1 MEVSDLISRTEKCSC
16 QDIRLEL
23 PPNQETTIPP
33 DLVLIAKLYTH
44 KNTSFNAVKE
54 VTLKAWKPTF
64 PMEVKRLNKNIFMF
78 TFHHE
83 ADRHKVFLKR
93 PWSIN
98 GGHLVLKKWDPDL
111 TWQEVDFCSSSLWV
125 QIHGLPTLWRT
136 EDNLRKIGA
145 KAGSVTDVDLV
156 GDSGGAWRKFF
167 RVRIDVDLSNPLL
180 PGVYLPRPNRRDL
193 WIGLKYE
200 KIADLCYRCGII
212 GHDQKI
218 CSAMPFQLSNPSGK
232 RFNAAGPWLRTENED
247 IPVGIFEV
255 NPDTSAAK
263 TQSNTPHGGQPP
275 TTTTES
281 SSVVPINQSQ
291 PLVHHDHSTGPNDTG
306 TTSNGPFAA
315 AEDKS
320 KKDNNEVEPKG
331 VQVAPDTQPMSS
343 HLSDTP
349 HIPANTTTCNL
360 ILLTPVKIGLNSSAD
375 HELNSPAHYPSPPTF
390 QFSPTD
396 HKYTTERPT
405 VSPTQPLITP
415 TSPALFS
422 HSFASPSTSP
432 NPLNPPFSP
441 PNPTSQILIPNTH
454 TTSQPHIISPYASQ
468 AHKRKLAK
476 SEAVH
481 FSKRLRKAVEGPEP
495 LYFDPESS
503 TFIPRSSLEYFILKE
518 RNKND
523 RHGESFPFNIP
534 SSNSDSVYGS
544 NVAAMAEE
552 AGLITP
558 PTSP

>member
-1 MEVSDLISRTEKCSC
+1 M
-16 QDIRLEL
+16 
-23 PPNQETTIPP
+23 
-33 DLVLIAKLYTH
+33 
-44 KNTSFNAVKE
+44 
-54 VTLKAWKPTF
+54 
-64 PMEVKRLNKNIFMF
+64 
-78 TFHHE
+78 
-83 ADRHKVFLKR
+83 
-93 PWSIN
+93 
-98 GGHLVLKKWDPDL
+98 
-111 TWQEVDFCSSSLWV
+111 
-125 QIHGLPTLWRT
+125 
-136 EDNLRKIGA
+136 
-145 KAGSVTDVDLV
+145 
-156 GDSGGAWRKFF
+156 
-167 RVRIDVDLSNPLL
+167 SNPLL
-180 PGVYLPRPNRRDL
+180 PGVYLPRPNRKDL

-247 IPVGIFEV
+247 VPIGIFEE

-263 TQSNTPHGGQPP
+263 TQSNTTHGGQPP
-275 TTTTES
+275 TTATES

-320 KKDNNEVEPKG
+320 KKDNNEVKPKG
-331 VQVAPDTQPMSS
+331 VQVAPDTQPLSS

-360 ILLTPVKIGLNSSAD
+360 ILLTPVKIGLNSSSD

-405 VSPTQPLITP
+405 ESPTQPLITP

-422 HSFASPSTSP
+422 HSFASPPTSP

-454 TTSQPHIISPYASQ
+454 TTSQPHIISPSSSQ

-503 TFIPRSSLEYFILKE
+503 TFIPRSSLKYFILKE

-534 SSNSDSVYGS
+534 SSNSDSVYGT